1 MKNQPMGDDER
12 QLRPAKH
19 FDDKYWIDLVRGLNQ
34 GDHATEMEHHLNA
47 GCEVFRRDR
56 DLWLS
61 LVDMGR
67 NDSLYE
73 PSKEIIQPGASFVHK
88 RESLSMFWSKEV
100 KSFGMLRASSGNAV
114 TH

>member
-1 MKNQPMGDDER
+1 MKNPSTGDDER

-19 FDDKYWIDLVRGLNQ
+19 FDDKYWIDLVRGLNP
-34 GDHATEMEHHLNA
+34 GDHATEIQQHLNA
-47 GCEVFRRDR
+47 GCEVCRRDR

-73 PSKEIIQPGASFVHK
+73 PSEEIVQQVKALFIK
-88 RESLSMFWSKEV
+88 RESLSRFWSKEL
-100 KSFGMLRASSGNAV
+100 KSFGMLRASSGA

>member
-1 MKNQPMGDDER
+1 MKNQSTGDDER
-12 QLRPAKH
+12 PLRPARH
-19 FDDKYWIDLVRGLNQ
+19 FDDNYWIDLVRGLNQ
-34 GDHATEMEHHLNA
+34 GDHATEMQQHLKA
-47 GCEVFRRDR
+47 SCEVCRRDR

-73 PSKEIIQPGASFVHK
+73 PSEEIIQQVKALFIK
-88 RESLSMFWSKEV
+88 RKSLSMSWSKEL
-100 KSFGMLRASSGNAV
+100 KPFGMLRAGSAV